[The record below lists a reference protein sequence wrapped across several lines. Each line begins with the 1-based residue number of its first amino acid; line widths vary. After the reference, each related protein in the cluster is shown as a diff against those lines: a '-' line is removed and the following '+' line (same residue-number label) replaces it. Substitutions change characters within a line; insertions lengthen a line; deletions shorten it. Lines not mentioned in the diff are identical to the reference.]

1 MRRTSGATLQRVLR
15 VLIPTLVAK
24 VTRAAKK
31 VLADD
36 LSHTRLDTMSRSS
49 SRMAWTDHVEEVD
62 EPSRRSALPLFAQVL
77 MSLHQSRSTCVALL
91 SSLCGPAFPPIPR
104 RRQGHGHDSGVQTL

>member
-15 VLIPTLVAK
+15 VLIATLVAK
-24 VTRAAKK
+24 VACAAKE

-36 LSHTRLDTMSRSS
+36 LSHTCLDTMSRSS

-62 EPSRRSALPLFAQVL
+62 EASSRRSALPLLAQLL
-77 MSLHQSRSTCVALL
+77 MSLHQSRSTCAALL
-91 SSLCGPAFPPIPR
+91 SSLCGPS
-104 RRQGHGHDSGVQTL
+104 HGAGRAAEAPG

>member
-62 EPSRRSALPLFAQVL
+62 EAVVGARHCHC
-77 MSLHQSRSTCVALL
+77 LHK
-91 SSLCGPAFPPIPR
+91 F
-104 RRQGHGHDSGVQTL
+104 